1 MYGSAAFKGRIVIK
15 TSHRATSIFAAIALT
30 ALACAL
36 GGCGRKSGLDL
47 PPSAALQPADGETV
61 APAQA
66 ATPSV
71 FDPTPGSNK
80 LIVAPRGEKKP
91 FILDPI
97 LN

>member
-1 MYGSAAFKGRIVIK
+1 
-15 TSHRATSIFAAIALT
+15 
-30 ALACAL
+30 
-36 GGCGRKSGLDL
+36 LDL